1 MLKFCHTSCWHN
13 TSIQYALINSMMLG
27 QNMLYKLS
35 VYNVLYLY
43 ISAPLSEAR
52 CSKNSDKGILYV
64 RHRSK
69 AYIRVCIAPKA
80 ASVLLLARLL
90 SRVLRASKLLPKVVI
105 CINIIRYT
113 LIIKLACFAPNIIA
127 FRYCHVHFIVLM

>member
-1 MLKFCHTSCWHN
+1 MIIYLPDISKSNLPMKLWGDK
-13 TSIQYALINSMMLG
+13 IV
-27 QNMLYKLS
+27 YKYSGDKTCCVYLA

-69 AYIRVCIAPKA
+69 AYIRVCIASKA
-80 ASVLLLARLL
+80 ASVLLLARY
-90 SRVLRASKLLPKVVI
+90 I
-105 CINIIRYT
+105 T
-113 LIIKLACFAPNIIA
+113 EF
-127 FRYCHVHFIVLM
+127 